1 MNNLLDAYIRRSL
14 KNWADRHDPPANGRA
29 RLLLLA
35 ATSVP
40 KVAHIPS
47 FRKLDRRPFTRT
59 TTSLASS
66 LAAEK
71 FHNNWLWMFQVA

>member
-1 MNNLLDAYIRRSL
+1 MSNLLDAYIRRNL
-14 KNWADRHDPPANGRA
+14 KDWADRNDPPANGRA

-40 KVAHIPS
+40 KMAHVPS
-47 FRKLDRRPFTRT
+47 FRKLDRRPTSRA
-59 TTSLASS
+59 TTSLAST
-66 LAAEK
+66 LAAET